1 MSGNNNLGR
10 GWANFTHSDFSP
22 SLKPKSGQSLILS
35 MLIIVL
41 SLSFMVLLFIA
52 KNVAKALKAGFK
64 KLRPTAKD
72 VKPRNTDI
80 L

>member
-1 MSGNNNLGR
+1 MSGNKLGR
-10 GWANFTHSDFSP
+10 GWANFTHSDLSP

-41 SLSFMVLLFIA
+41 SLSVMVLLFIA
-52 KNVAKALKAGFK
+52 KNVAKALKTCFK
-64 KLRPTAKD
+64 KLRPKAKD
-72 VKPRNTDI
+72 VKPHDTGI